1 MTKTYEL
8 QVLPQN
14 IGAFIGQKGSN
25 FKKMISEMKKK
36 ILDKRTEITPEEWAS
51 ITILLKFEKGEKDSI
66 FALYRCK
73 KAHEPV
79 LKEVLDTFV
88 ELHKT
93 ENEKYEKKK
102 ITGKKLVYR
111 IGAKHRFI
119 GRMIGVGGSNVGQL
133 KKAIATLPMVESISQ
148 ITIEE
153 QLKRYNGDF
162 RNLGER
168 GALEHIMMFITL
180 KGTPDF
186 EVVEAVVKDFV
197 KHHTSDAEEAVGGLG
212 KITEGDE
219 EDEEE
224 EKEEEKEEEEDE
236 FDGGW

>member
-1 MTKTYEL
+1 MSSISTKMTKTYEL

-14 IGAFIGQKGSN
+14 IGAFIGPKGSN

-36 ILDKRTEITPEEWAS
+36 ILNKRTEITPEEWAS

-102 ITGKKLVYR
+102 IAGKKLVYR
-111 IGAKHRFI
+111 IGAEHRFI

-133 KKAIATLPMVESISQ
+133 KKDISTLPMVESISQ

-153 QLKRYNGDF
+153 QFKRYNGDL

-168 GALEHIMMFITL
+168 GSLENIMMFITL

-197 KHHTSDAEEAVGGLG
+197 KKHTGDIEEAEGGLG
-212 KITEGDE
+212 KIAEGDVEGE
-219 EDEEE
+219 EDEEA
-224 EKEEEKEEEEDE
+224 E

>member
-1 MTKTYEL
+1 M
-8 QVLPQN
+8 
-14 IGAFIGQKGSN
+14 
-25 FKKMISEMKKK
+25 
-36 ILDKRTEITPEEWAS
+36 
-51 ITILLKFEKGEKDSI
+51 
-66 FALYRCK
+66 
-73 KAHEPV
+73 
-79 LKEVLDTFV
+79 